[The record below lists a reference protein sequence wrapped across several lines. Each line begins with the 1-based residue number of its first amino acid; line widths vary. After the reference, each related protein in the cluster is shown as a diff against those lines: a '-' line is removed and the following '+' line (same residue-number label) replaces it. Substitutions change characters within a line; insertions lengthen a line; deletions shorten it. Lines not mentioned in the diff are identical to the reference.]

1 MIKTLIKNWWL
12 LALRGVLAA
21 LFSVMA
27 FLMRSSAETFT
38 LHQFATKGMTVFLG
52 LLPLGAGA
60 CTIAAGMWSLREDK
74 SWFLALDGLCVSA
87 AGMLLIWSNRITF
100 SMAAYTLVGLAIV
113 IGGVELGASR
123 VLRRHVRDEW
133 FLVSAGLASLAFG
146 LAFLMIRPE
155 NAGSILVWLGL
166 YSGFSAICIFGLA
179 LRLRA
184 FRASVHK
191 LATNTGHN

>member
-1 MIKTLIKNWWL
+1 M
-12 LALRGVLAA
+12 RGVLAA

-52 LLPLGAGA
+52 LLALGAGA

-133 FLVSAGLASLAFG
+133 FLVSVGLASLAFG

-191 LATNTGHN
+191 LATNTGHK